1 MMYEARIS
9 RMKTWTGKLIPA
21 AAALL
26 LLLSL
31 PFFASAQEDEAQQ
44 NQARTTEQGQNNQDA
59 DLIRR
64 LQLTPDQIRQIRQIR
79 RENGEEM
86 RLSRQAL
93 IQAQRALD
101 EAIYADTPSETEVEK
116 RAHEVSAAQATVL
129 RLRALTE
136 LRIRRV
142 LTPEQ
147 LDTLRKLRAEALEQN
162 RERRRERRE
171 ENAFQNNQ
179 RQNQPGEKKQP
190 RLIQQPPAGARGRR
204 P

>member
-1 MMYEARIS
+1 MMFKARLL

-21 AAALL
+21 AALL

-31 PFFASAQEDEAQQ
+31 PFFAQAQEDEAQQ
-44 NQARTTEQGQNNQDA
+44 NQARTAEQGQNNQDA

-79 RENGEEM
+79 RESGEEM

-93 IQAQRALD
+93 IQAQLALD
-101 EAIYADTPSETEVEK
+101 EAIYADTVNEAEVEK
-116 RAHEVSAAQATVL
+116 RAREASAAQATVV

-147 LDTLRKLRAEALEQN
+147 LVTLRKIRDEAKEQN

-190 RLIQQPPAGARGRR
+190 RLLQQPPAGARGRR

>member
-1 MMYEARIS
+1 
-9 RMKTWTGKLIPA
+9 MKTWTGKLATA

-31 PFFASAQEDEAQQ
+31 SFFTANARALAQEEEAQQ
-44 NQARTTEQGQNNQDA
+44 NQARTAEQGQNNQDA

-64 LQLTPDQIRQIRQIR
+64 LQLTPDQIRQIREIR
-79 RENGEEM
+79 RESGEEM

-93 IQAQRALD
+93 MQAQQALD
-101 EAIYADTPSETEVEK
+101 EAIYADTVNEAEVEK
-116 RAHEVSAAQATVL
+116 RAREVSAAQANVV

-136 LRIRRV
+136 LHIRRV

-147 LDTLRKLRAEALEQN
+147 LNTLRKIRDEAKQQI

-179 RQNQPGEKKQP
+179 RQNLPGAEKKQP
-190 RLIQQPPAGARGRR
+190 RLLPQPPAGARGRR

>member
-1 MMYEARIS
+1 
-9 RMKTWTGKLIPA
+9 MKTWTGKLAPV
-21 AAALL
+21 AALL

-31 PFFASAQEDEAQQ
+31 PLFAQAQEDEAQQ

-64 LQLTPDQIRQIRQIR
+64 LQLTPEQIRQIRQIR
-79 RENGEEM
+79 RESGEEM

-93 IQAQRALD
+93 IQAQMALD
-101 EAIYADTPSETEVEK
+101 EAIYADAVNETEVEK
-116 RAHEVSAAQATVL
+116 RAREVSAAQANVV

-136 LRIRRV
+136 LRIRRI

-147 LDTLRKLRAEALEQN
+147 LVTLRKLRAEAMEQN

-179 RQNQPGEKKQP
+179 QQNQPGEKKQP
-190 RLIQQPPAGARGRR
+190 RLMQQPPAGARGRR